1 MCALHCA
8 RIQRR
13 KPCSC
18 KQHRLLLAAAR
29 PHVLNSPNQF
39 KGEIRMSNPDHSM
52 PRVGVISL
60 DHGDSAAALPTG
72 DLIQQERFD
81 HLKKQIKS
89 HLDTLDSSNHR
100 DGTDHPMGS
109 GWAQF
114 VDGTRGAGK
123 STFLNSVKNG
133 LERESEFKGD
143 LAFIDLIDPSRI
155 ERSEIMLL
163 VILQHLR
170 VRVDSALKNLQ
181 SLEENGLRDEW
192 RQAFKGVAGGLSL
205 FAKDYHPLDDL
216 DPDLFL
222 DWGLERASH
231 STSLRKKLHRLFATA
246 CKILGVKALIL
257 AFDDADTDSAHAVN
271 LLECI
276 RKYLDTPRVMVL
288 VTGDLELYSLLV
300 SQHFAE
306 AVTGRKTAAI
316 DLQFSEKQGN
326 RSPQYVSMIDH
337 LEEQYLLKLFPIRR
351 RIQLLP
357 LASVMLKTNFSVK
370 HSAWGDEQRPL
381 EAFVRE
387 ILRLGMRVKSPTDVD
402 TYKDFLLKQPL
413 RSVLQ
418 VLVNCAPHM
427 PSPSLAMDPPQD
439 WSHQPLTQALSRSL
453 QALALSSLFK
463 LSVNIDGIAAQELP
477 ALTLAIFD
485 LSIKD
490 GDIDTALYLRPM
502 SADQDIRVS
511 FTALAAEV
519 PNFCAGKPGLAL
531 RYLLRGPGSVSLYSL
546 ARDQRPDN
554 TTEEEH
560 IKQFVAYM
568 GIGRQ
573 EGSLDWARR
582 ATAVI
587 GVPYSG
593 MAKTRV
599 ILPGTIGL
607 NRRKRNRSNEHT
619 VNYAIRA
626 AVEDHGIFPA
636 FALCLVDVAGAT
648 NARTYASI
656 FVLLGF
662 IESLLSVE
670 DAQGARSIFDRG
682 YPTLSVTTPSWVGQS
697 GSDVQNEE
705 EEADAEHSENE
716 REARRFLWQKTETWR
731 ESALQLST
739 DISPSAIFI
748 GKFWTRLFFSLKKAS
763 SELRT
768 KANFGEA
775 MEIFALCVIN
785 AIMIEEAD
793 HHLRLHPAGNETQSS
808 IDRDNP
814 LTSASTFVK
823 KLERMKLQRNDFP
836 LTAMVVTCP
845 LLLGLLDEELNYAY
859 ALEGLFP
866 ADTEAKEIAC
876 LLRSDDLYQL
886 MKKVALAGKPN
897 VEPDQANLPDAPS
910 DLKPPRKT
918 RTSKTAPE

>member
-1 MCALHCA
+1 M
-8 RIQRR
+8 
-13 KPCSC
+13 
-18 KQHRLLLAAAR
+18 
-29 PHVLNSPNQF
+29 
-39 KGEIRMSNPDHSM
+39 
-52 PRVGVISL
+52 
-60 DHGDSAAALPTG
+60 
-72 DLIQQERFD
+72 QQERYR
-81 HLKKQIKS
+81 HLRDQIES
-89 HLDTLDSSNHR
+89 HLGTLKPVQCHED
-100 DGTDHPMGS
+100 TDHPMGS

-114 VDGTRGAGK
+114 LDGTRGAGK
-123 STFLNSVKNG
+123 STFLYSAKNG
-133 LERESEFKGD
+133 LEVDKKIGD
-143 LAFIDLIDPSRI
+143 QLAFIDLIDPSRI
-155 ERSEIMLL
+155 ERSEIVLL
-163 VILQHLR
+163 VILQHIR
-170 VRVDSALKNLQ
+170 VRVESTLKHSQNLK
-181 SLEENGLRDEW
+181 EDGLRDEW
-192 RQAFKGVAGGLSL
+192 RRAFKGVAGGLSL

-246 CKILGVKALIL
+246 CNILGVKALIL

-306 AVTGRKTAAI
+306 GVTGRKTAAM

-326 RSPQYVSMIDH
+326 RSPQYLSMIDH

-357 LASVMLKTNFSVK
+357 LASVMLTTEFSVK
-370 HSAWGDEQRPL
+370 HPAWGDEPKPL
-381 EAFVRE
+381 GEFVRE
-387 ILRLGMRVKSPTDVD
+387 IVRQGMRVKSPTDVD
-402 TYKDFLLKQPL
+402 TYTNFLLKQPL

-418 VLVNCAPHM
+418 VLVTCAPHM
-427 PSPSLAMDPPQD
+427 PSPSLAKDMPQA
-439 WSHQPLTQALSRSL
+439 WSHQPLARALSRSL

-463 LSVNIDGIAAQELP
+463 LSVDIDGIAAQELP
-477 ALTLAIFD
+477 ALTLAMFN
-485 LSIKD
+485 LSIQD

-502 SADQDIRVS
+502 SANRDIRVG

-519 PNFCAGKPGLAL
+519 PNFCAGNPGLAL

-546 ARDQRPDN
+546 ARGQRPAS

-573 EGSLDWARR
+573 EGGLDWARR

-587 GVPYSG
+587 GLPYSG
-593 MAKTRV
+593 TARACV
-599 ILPGTIGL
+599 ILPGAIGL
-607 NRRKRNRSNEHT
+607 NQKKRTEVEEHT
-619 VNYAIRA
+619 FKFAIEKSLKDRE
-626 AVEDHGIFPA
+626 VFPA
-636 FALCLVDVAGAT
+636 FTFCLVDVVGAT
-648 NARTYASI
+648 SARTYASI
-656 FVLLGF
+656 FILIGF

-670 DAQGARSIFDRG
+670 DEQGARSIFDRG
-682 YPTLSVTTPSWVGQS
+682 YPTLSVTMPSWVS
-697 GSDVQNEE
+697 RSVSDAQDE
-705 EEADAEHSENE
+705 EEADAEHSANE
-716 REARRFLWQKTETWR
+716 RNARQALWR
-731 ESALQLST
+731 ETESWRKSALQLSA
-739 DISPSAIFI
+739 DIAPSAIFV
-748 GKFWTRLFFSLKKAS
+748 GKVWTRLFFSLKNAS

-808 IDRDNP
+808 IDRSNP
-814 LTSASTFVK
+814 LASASKFVN

-836 LTAMVVTCP
+836 LTSMVGTCP
-845 LLLGLLDEELNYAY
+845 LLLGLLDGELNYAS
-859 ALEGLFP
+859 ALKGLFP
-866 ADTEAKEIAC
+866 ADTGAKQIAS

-886 MKKVALAGKPN
+886 MKKVAIAGKQN
-897 VEPDQANLPDAPS
+897 VKPDQANLPDASS

-918 RTSKTAPE
+918 RTSKTGPE